1 MTLIS
6 FLIFITLVTI
16 IINQINIET
25 KTKILLNVICYII
38 YIKLNHSN
46 LQDTLEVSVIY
57 FNYMYIVLNIFTTR
71 FSSIRI
77 RIIEELMNEMKVIDE
92 EQLYIDRNE
101 RLNNKLQ
108 SKFLL
113 NMITSIILIFR
124 KILIK

>member
-1 MTLIS
+1 MMLIN

-16 IINQINIET
+16 IINQINAET

-38 YIKLNHSN
+38 YIKLNYSN

-57 FNYMYIVLNIFTTR
+57 FNYMYIILNIFTTR

-77 RIIEELMNEMKVIDE
+77 RIIKELMNEMKVMDE

-124 KILIK
+124 RILIK

>member
-1 MTLIS
+1 MTLIN

>member
-1 MTLIS
+1 MTLIN

-16 IINQINIET
+16 IINQINVET

-57 FNYMYIVLNIFTTR
+57 LNYMYIVLNIFTTR

-77 RIIEELMNEMKVIDE
+77 RIIEELMNEMKIIDE